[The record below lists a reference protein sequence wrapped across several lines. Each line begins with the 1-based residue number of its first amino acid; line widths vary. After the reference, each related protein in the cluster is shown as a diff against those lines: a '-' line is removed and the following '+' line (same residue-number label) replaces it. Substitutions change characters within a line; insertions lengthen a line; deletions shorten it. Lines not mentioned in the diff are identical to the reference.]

1 VKVTHYITA
10 AVIHSQG
17 GLFLRRIVSVSLGSS
32 KRNHAFETEF
42 MGEKF
47 LIERIGTDGDWDK
60 AIELIRKLDGK
71 VDAFGM
77 GGTDLYIYV
86 AGKRYT
92 INDAKRLLVA
102 KKTPMVDGSGL
113 KNTLERKCILD
124 VQRDGIMDL
133 KGKKVLMVCAVDRFG
148 MAEAFAEVGARL
160 TLGDLIY
167 TLNIPIPLHTL
178 TMLKLVGR
186 TLAPFAVRLP
196 FDKLYP
202 TGDKQEVIIPKHS
215 KYYYEAEVLAGDFL
229 YIKRY
234 LPEKLNGQVVITNT
248 TTAED
253 MKILKQRGISR
264 VITTTP
270 NMGGRSFGT
279 NVIEA
284 LMVALI
290 GRPLEEIS
298 PEDYYQMLSNLN
310 MKPGVVDLETYNG

>member
-1 VKVTHYITA
+1 M
-10 AVIHSQG
+10 
-17 GLFLRRIVSVSLGSS
+17 RRIVSVSLGSS
-32 KRNHAFETEF
+32 KRNHAFETDF

-47 LIERIGTDGDWDK
+47 NIERIGTDGDWDK
-60 AIELIRKLDGK
+60 AIELIKELDGK

-77 GGTDLYIYV
+77 GGIDLYIYV
-86 AGKRYT
+86 AGKKYV
-92 INDAKRLLVA
+92 INDAKKLMVA
-102 KKTPMVDGSGL
+102 KKSPMVDGSGL

-124 VQRDGIMDL
+124 VQEDGIMDL
-133 KGKKVLMVCAVDRFG
+133 RGKKVLMVCGVDRFG
-148 MAEAFAEVGARL
+148 MAEAFEEVGARL

-167 TLNIPIPLHTL
+167 TLDIPLPLHS
-178 TMLKLVGR
+178 LKALKIVGR
-186 TLAPFAVRLP
+186 TLAPFVVRMP

-215 KYYYEAEVLAGDFL
+215 KYYYDAEVIAGDFL

-234 LPEKLNGQVVITNT
+234 LPEKLNGQVIITNT

-253 MKILKQRGISR
+253 IKMLKERGISK

-298 PEDYYQMLSNLN
+298 SEDYYRMLSALN
-310 MKPGVVDLETYNG
+310 MKPGVVDLETYDA